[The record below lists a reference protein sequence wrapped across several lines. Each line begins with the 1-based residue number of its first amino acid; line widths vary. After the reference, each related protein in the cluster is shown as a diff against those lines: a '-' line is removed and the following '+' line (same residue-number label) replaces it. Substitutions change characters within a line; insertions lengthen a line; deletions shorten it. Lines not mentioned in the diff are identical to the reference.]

1 MEIIDTL
8 PKTSLMNDA
17 MLQIQRLHN
26 IWNDARSKRE
36 SGKLLECRWIL
47 DSAEIEL
54 SDDIE
59 KIDES
64 ITDGK
69 QTISKKLGEI
79 NDKLKKKDNLKR
91 ENEVNFYNILLDKE
105 KLLRN
110 VQNRVGKGSKFKDT
124 EEDDMD

>member
-91 ENEVNFYNILLDKE
+91 ENGVNFYNILLDKE